1 MLLREE
7 TEVKSEQIFGGEG
20 QIITQRT
27 LVRKENA
34 KFLIKTDDPVLYK
47 IEKVGSGYEIKLKP
61 EVQRVIRNRL
71 TGGVK
76 LGGETTK
83 ELKVDSL
90 IPAELTL
97 EIDGIGGMIPG
108 DVVQTDY
115 IQPKYNIN
123 FYKDEV
129 DYGPFTYFQVVGLS
143 QKVDAG
149 GWTTELRTLM
159 RINHIPDIQDIKVGD
174 QPGESKVQ
182 KNIIPPEPSRPSI
195 PVPTDDEDIADDVTL
210 DDLDFD
216 DFEEWEA
223 PPPPPKPVK
232 TTTRISGTGIGH
244 GNPKLQKIV
253 QRVIPAKRFETSVV
267 ENQTV
272 EVTVGNIPPPPI
284 ARPSIPVPTD
294 DEDIA
299 DDVTLDVLEF
309 DDFDPWEAPPVPI
322 EKKLPPKPSPNIVNT
337 MPIQIIDRRMQEI
350 LNGNARKRKT
360 SPPPTLYS
368 TYRGTFV
375 QNDEILYKEPYKPEW
390 RPEYRWADGVIRN
403 YTVQRDRNTRAQLD
417 YLDRPQPAGFPK
429 VIKAKKGINTRR
441 DYWDRNIEPKTERK
455 DPENPGYGISNLP
468 T

>member
-1 MLLREE
+1 MKLNTNPLKGKYPIVVR
-7 TEVKSEQIFGGEG
+7 VAGLCGIFSLVFMFLIFPRFVSKSEFGNVEQIAIENIDIPQTQ
-20 QIITQRT
+20 QIDNT
-27 LVRKENA
+27 
-34 KFLIKTDDPVLYK
+34 P
-47 IEKVGSGYEIKLKP
+47 P
-61 EVQRVIRNRL
+61 
-71 TGGVK
+71 
-76 LGGETTK
+76 
-83 ELKVDSL
+83 
-90 IPAELTL
+90 PA
-97 EIDGIGGMIPG
+97 
-108 DVVQTDY
+108 
-115 IQPKYNIN
+115 
-123 FYKDEV
+123 
-129 DYGPFTYFQVVGLS
+129 
-143 QKVDAG
+143 
-149 GWTTELRTLM
+149 
-159 RINHIPDIQDIKVGD
+159 
-174 QPGESKVQ
+174 
-182 KNIIPPEPSRPSI
+182 RPSI

-232 TTTRISGTGIGH
+232 TTTRISGIGIGH

-403 YTVQRDRNTRAQLD
+403 YTVQRHRDTGAQLD

-429 VIKAKKGINTRR
+429 VKKEKKGINTRR
-441 DYWDRNIEPKTERK
+441 DYWNRNIEQKTERK

-468 T
+468 S